1 MALCASAP
9 AAAAVIGR
17 PSAFFYSN
25 NGEDHCSG
33 VGPAAWPS
41 DAFSRWLFQRQQVRS
56 VRLLRVRKKECDGGG
71 KKIHPRFWRP
81 RCFDL
86 LFLFFSRVFS
96 SSSQRIL
103 VQRSATLRRDRFDF
117 APMLDAVGAALSFV
131 VFLCF
136 KGSSRGRALFC
147 HPLRFLQLC
156 LSLRQYTS
164 DLR

>member
-1 MALCASAP
+1 MRRRWEKNSSSIL
-9 AAAAVIGR
+9 AAKMFR
-17 PSAFFYSN
+17 P
-25 NGEDHCSG
+25 
-33 VGPAAWPS
+33 P
-41 DAFSRWLFQRQQVRS
+41 
-56 VRLLRVRKKECDGGG
+56 
-71 KKIHPRFWRP
+71 
-81 RCFDL
+81 
-86 LFLFFSRVFS
+86 FLVFSRVFS

-136 KGSSRGRALFC
+136 KGSSQGRALFC